1 MGRDHKKNDPSPL
14 ILSIYY
20 ILRYDNLNEMEVI
33 NMRNPDPT
41 RSWLIRLIDFLTRGK
56 ESPYEKIDRKIKK
69 GKK

>member
-1 MGRDHKKNDPSPL
+1 MWRGIIKNDPSPL

-20 ILRYDNLNEMEVI
+20 ILRYDNLNEMEVVK
-33 NMRNPDPT
+33 MRNPDPT
-41 RSWLIRLIDFLTRGK
+41 RSWLVRLIDFLTRGK